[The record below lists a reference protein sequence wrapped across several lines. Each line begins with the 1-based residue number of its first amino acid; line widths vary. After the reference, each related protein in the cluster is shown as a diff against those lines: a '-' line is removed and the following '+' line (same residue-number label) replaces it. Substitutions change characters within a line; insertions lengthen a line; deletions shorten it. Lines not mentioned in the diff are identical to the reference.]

1 MKKINMIPES
11 NGLYRVNMKEKVNKT
26 TVWKRIALVIVCIFI
41 FGFLFQQ
48 VSNFIGN
55 EKIASSIYYAKVNNN
70 KYEYNYGGSG
80 QYNLVFDGDIGTTLD
95 QWSEVASDAQKNY
108 SVSTFVYNRQGYGF
122 SNFSMQRTVEE
133 QAQDLKIL
141 LRKAGITKNIILIG
155 EGYGSLVLTSFAK
168 QFPEVVSG
176 VILINPL
183 NEDEIKSDKFKESIK
198 GTYRK
203 SKFEVFGTYFG
214 ITTLLEKL
222 NMAYSISDYDKV
234 FQYKEAKEQYDIL
247 SKQTNYRKAISSE
260 FGNLYNYDYKCQEE
274 GILSDKPLYIISS
287 AKDEKLT
294 KLGSEE
300 LTTVKKIKESKDI
313 SVISNKSEVL
323 DSISSILKQRK
334 KIDKNNS
341 QG

>member
-1 MKKINMIPES
+1 MKKRNMIPES
-11 NGLYRVNMKEKVNKT
+11 NGLYRVNMKEKVNKA
-26 TVWKRIALVIVCIFI
+26 TVWKRIALVILCIFV

-55 EKIASSIYYAKVNNN
+55 EKISSSIYYAKVNNN

-95 QWSEVASDAQKNY
+95 QWAEIASEAQKNY

-122 SNFSMQRTVEE
+122 SNFGMARTIEE

-155 EGYGSLVLTSFAK
+155 ERYGSLVLTSFAK

-183 NEDEIKSDKFKESIK
+183 NEDEVKTEKFKDDIK
-198 GTYRK
+198 GDYRK

-214 ITTLLEKL
+214 ITTLLEKF
-222 NMAYSISDYDKV
+222 NMVYSIPDYDKV
-234 FQYKEAKEQYDIL
+234 FQYKEAKEQYNIL
-247 SKQTNYRKAISSE
+247 SKQTGYRKAISSE
-260 FGNLYNYDYKCQEE
+260 LGNLYNYDYECQDS
-274 GILSDKPLYIISS
+274 GMLSDKPLYIISS
-287 AKDEKLT
+287 NKNEELV

-300 LTTVKKIKESKDI
+300 LTTVKKIKESDNI
-313 SVISNKSEVL
+313 SAISNKEEVL
-323 DSISSILKQRK
+323 DSINSILKQRK
-334 KIDKNNS
+334 KIDKTKS
-341 QG
+341 QT